1 MEDLKEINRNLAT
14 DKDVVKQEKELLEDK
29 CSRLTEELNT
39 LKDRFNAKYK
49 PWNDSILHVDTL

>member
-1 MEDLKEINRNLAT
+1 VGEKAESTNRQMDDLKEINRNLAT

-29 CSRLTEELNT
+29 CSRLQDELST

-49 PWNDSILHVDTL
+49 P